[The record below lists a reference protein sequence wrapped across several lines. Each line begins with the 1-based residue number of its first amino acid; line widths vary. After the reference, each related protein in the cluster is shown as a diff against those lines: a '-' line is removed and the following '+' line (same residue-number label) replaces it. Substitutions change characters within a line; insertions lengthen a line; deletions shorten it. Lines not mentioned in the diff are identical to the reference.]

1 VCVRMDILDPLLL
14 KVLRLLRKDEEEKIR
29 KQICCDGCHNKKMA
43 HKPRFEGRHMKPKG
57 VHVCFD
63 YGGFV
68 FDENK
73 IN

>member
-1 VCVRMDILDPLLL
+1 MKKKKKKRRSKYVVRD
-14 KVLRLLRKDEEEKIR
+14 KNV
-29 KQICCDGCHNKKMA
+29 A
-43 HKPRFEGRHMKPKG
+43 HKPRFEGRHMKPKR

-63 YGGFV
+63 YGEFV